1 VALMFASV
9 EQVQQQYGINVST
22 ASFLYTLGYI
32 PSIVSFPKSTPV
44 EDIVSIVQKEENL
57 SPDEAQLLVRWDR
70 GDIHRTRA
78 VEVSVN
84 FPALNRRGFQ

>member
-1 VALMFASV
+1 MFALV
-9 EQVQQQYGINVST
+9 EQIQQQYGISIGT

-32 PSIVSFPKSTPV
+32 PNATNFPKSTPI

-70 GDIHRTRA
+70 GDIHRTCA
-78 VEVSVN
+78 VEVSVKV
-84 FPALNRRGFQ
+84 